1 MRKKWIF
8 IGAAFALAMTLT
20 GCRDNAAA
28 SIPQQSSQEQTK
40 EQTQMIPMEEAQEAA
55 LKAADI
61 VAADADISATTLSEV
76 AGVACYKVEF
86 TSGEY
91 AYAYTINAETGAVME
106 MSSQEQ
112 NAQASGTQTETA
124 DPAAPAPAQN
134 ATGTGTVDE
143 AAAQKIALEHAGVK
157 AADATITKS
166 KLDYEDGR
174 QVYDIEWYAGGAKYD
189 YEIATDTGEIISSAY
204 EEKTMGADSKN
215 VTVSEA
221 DAKKTALDRVS
232 GATDK
237 DLYEWKLDYE
247 DGHRIKGGQ
256 TSAVNWIHSILK
268 KQRVLAEDW
277 QLSQCLFG
285 EHLLKTHPDK
295 VVVLVESEKSAV
307 IGSAIFPDY
316 VWLATGG
323 KSQMREEKLRVLSG
337 RTVLLFP
344 DADAY
349 AEWKQR
355 AESMY
360 FCKVVVSDIIERNA
374 TPKQK
379 EAHIDIADW
388 IIFQIR
394 EGKVMSTANHLVEAE
409 RILQRMIEKN
419 PVLQKLIDDLDLVLV
434 GASPIGNDDEK
445 PP

>member
-8 IGAAFALAMTLT
+8 TGAAFALAMTLT

-112 NAQASGTQTETA
+112 NAQTSGTQTETA
-124 DPAAPAPAQN
+124 DPAASAPAQTSGSASAQAQTSAAAPAQN

-204 EEKTMGADSKN
+204 EEKTMGADSRN

-237 DLYEWKLDYE
+237 NLYEWKLDYE
-247 DGHRIKGGQ
+247 DGHPEYEGKIIYGG
-256 TSAVNWIHSILK
+256 TEYEFTIDA
-268 KQRVLAEDW
+268 
-277 QLSQCLFG
+277 
-285 EHLLKTHPDK
+285 
-295 VVVLVESEKSAV
+295 
-307 IGSAIFPDY
+307 
-316 VWLATGG
+316 ATG
-323 KSQMREEKLRVLSG
+323 SVMEWDAEKVR
-337 RTVLLFP
+337 
-344 DADAY
+344 
-349 AEWKQR
+349 
-355 AESMY
+355 
-360 FCKVVVSDIIERNA
+360 
-374 TPKQK
+374 
-379 EAHIDIADW
+379 
-388 IIFQIR
+388 
-394 EGKVMSTANHLVEAE
+394 
-409 RILQRMIEKN
+409 
-419 PVLQKLIDDLDLVLV
+419 
-434 GASPIGNDDEK
+434 
-445 PP
+445 

>member
-1 MRKKWIF
+1 MGCLLLYKMETIRESVKRGMGGAIYGIASVTIFVRFLQIYPVHKNFTCNLAGYRLHFTHSNLIGRIRKSMRKKWIF
-8 IGAAFALAMTLT
+8 TGAAFALAMTLT

-28 SIPQQSSQEQTK
+28 SIPQQSSQ

-166 KLDYEDGR
+166 KLNYEDGR

-189 YEIATDTGEIISSAY
+189 YEIAADTGEIISSAY

-237 DLYEWKLDYE
+237 NLYEWKLDYD
-247 DGHRIKGGQ
+247 DGHPEYEGKIIYGG
-256 TSAVNWIHSILK
+256 TEYEFTIDA
-268 KQRVLAEDW
+268 
-277 QLSQCLFG
+277 
-285 EHLLKTHPDK
+285 
-295 VVVLVESEKSAV
+295 
-307 IGSAIFPDY
+307 
-316 VWLATGG
+316 ATG
-323 KSQMREEKLRVLSG
+323 SVMEWDAEKVR
-337 RTVLLFP
+337 
-344 DADAY
+344 
-349 AEWKQR
+349 
-355 AESMY
+355 
-360 FCKVVVSDIIERNA
+360 
-374 TPKQK
+374 
-379 EAHIDIADW
+379 
-388 IIFQIR
+388 
-394 EGKVMSTANHLVEAE
+394 
-409 RILQRMIEKN
+409 
-419 PVLQKLIDDLDLVLV
+419 
-434 GASPIGNDDEK
+434 
-445 PP
+445 

>member
-1 MRKKWIF
+1 MGGAIYGIASVTIFVRFLQIYPVHKNFACDLAGYRLHFTHSNLIGGIRKNMRKKWIF
-8 IGAAFALAMTLT
+8 TVAAFALAMTLT

-28 SIPQQSSQEQTK
+28 SIPQQSSQ

-112 NAQASGTQTETA
+112 NAQASGTQTEMA

-134 ATGTGTVDE
+134 ATGIGTVDE

-237 DLYEWKLDYE
+237 DLYEWKLDYD
-247 DGHRIKGGQ
+247 DGRPEYEGKIIYGG
-256 TSAVNWIHSILK
+256 TEYEFTIDA
-268 KQRVLAEDW
+268 
-277 QLSQCLFG
+277 
-285 EHLLKTHPDK
+285 
-295 VVVLVESEKSAV
+295 
-307 IGSAIFPDY
+307 
-316 VWLATGG
+316 ATG
-323 KSQMREEKLRVLSG
+323 SVMEWDAEKVR
-337 RTVLLFP
+337 
-344 DADAY
+344 
-349 AEWKQR
+349 
-355 AESMY
+355 
-360 FCKVVVSDIIERNA
+360 
-374 TPKQK
+374 
-379 EAHIDIADW
+379 
-388 IIFQIR
+388 
-394 EGKVMSTANHLVEAE
+394 
-409 RILQRMIEKN
+409 
-419 PVLQKLIDDLDLVLV
+419 
-434 GASPIGNDDEK
+434 
-445 PP
+445 

>member
-1 MRKKWIF
+1 MGGAIYGIASVTIFVRFLQIYPVHKNFTCDLAGYRLHFTHSNLIGGIRKNMRKKWIF
-8 IGAAFALAMTLT
+8 TVAAFALAMTLT

-28 SIPQQSSQEQTK
+28 SIPQQSSQ

-112 NAQASGTQTETA
+112 NAQASGTQTEMA

-134 ATGTGTVDE
+134 ATGIGTVDE

-232 GATDK
+232 GATHK
-237 DLYEWKLDYE
+237 DLYEWKLDYD
-247 DGHRIKGGQ
+247 DGRPEYEGKIIYGG
-256 TSAVNWIHSILK
+256 TEYEFTIDA
-268 KQRVLAEDW
+268 
-277 QLSQCLFG
+277 
-285 EHLLKTHPDK
+285 
-295 VVVLVESEKSAV
+295 
-307 IGSAIFPDY
+307 
-316 VWLATGG
+316 ATG
-323 KSQMREEKLRVLSG
+323 SVMEWDAEKVR
-337 RTVLLFP
+337 
-344 DADAY
+344 
-349 AEWKQR
+349 
-355 AESMY
+355 
-360 FCKVVVSDIIERNA
+360 
-374 TPKQK
+374 
-379 EAHIDIADW
+379 
-388 IIFQIR
+388 
-394 EGKVMSTANHLVEAE
+394 
-409 RILQRMIEKN
+409 
-419 PVLQKLIDDLDLVLV
+419 
-434 GASPIGNDDEK
+434 
-445 PP
+445 

>member
-1 MRKKWIF
+1 MGCLLLYKMETIRESVKRGMGGAIYGIASVTIFVRFLQIYPVHKNFTCNLAGYRLHFTHSNLIGRIRKSMRKKWIF
-8 IGAAFALAMTLT
+8 TGVAFALAMTLT

-61 VAADADISATTLSEV
+61 EAADADISATTLSEV

-112 NAQASGTQTETA
+112 NAQASGTQTEVA
-124 DPAAPAPAQN
+124 DSAAPAPAQTSAAAPAQN

-204 EEKTMGADSKN
+204 EEKTMGADSRN

-237 DLYEWKLDYE
+237 NLYEWKLDYE
-247 DGHRIKGGQ
+247 DGHP
-256 TSAVNWIHSILK
+256 
-268 KQRVLAEDW
+268 E
-277 QLSQCLFG
+277 
-285 EHLLKTHPDK
+285 
-295 VVVLVESEKSAV
+295 
-307 IGSAIFPDY
+307 Y
-316 VWLATGG
+316 
-323 KSQMREEKLRVLSG
+323 
-337 RTVLLFP
+337 
-344 DADAY
+344 
-349 AEWKQR
+349 
-355 AESMY
+355 
-360 FCKVVVSDIIERNA
+360 
-374 TPKQK
+374 
-379 EAHIDIADW
+379 
-388 IIFQIR
+388 
-394 EGKVMSTANHLVEAE
+394 EGKIIYGGTEYEFTIDASTGSVMEWDAE
-409 RILQRMIEKN
+409 KVR
-419 PVLQKLIDDLDLVLV
+419 
-434 GASPIGNDDEK
+434 
-445 PP
+445 

>member
-1 MRKKWIF
+1 MSITGDIEGISLHIANDLLLFIFIRVVIVGCLLLYKMETIRESVKRGMGGAIYGIASVPIFVRFLQIYPVHKNFTCDLAGYRLHFTHSNLIGRIRKNMRKKWIF

-20 GCRDNAAA
+20 GYRYNAAA

-112 NAQASGTQTETA
+112 NAQASGTQTETT

-204 EEKTMGADSKN
+204 EEKTIGADSKN
-215 VTVSEA
+215 ITVSEA

-237 DLYEWKLDYE
+237 DLYEWKLDYD
-247 DGHRIKGGQ
+247 DGRPEYEGKIIYGG
-256 TSAVNWIHSILK
+256 TEYEFTIDA
-268 KQRVLAEDW
+268 
-277 QLSQCLFG
+277 
-285 EHLLKTHPDK
+285 
-295 VVVLVESEKSAV
+295 
-307 IGSAIFPDY
+307 
-316 VWLATGG
+316 ATG
-323 KSQMREEKLRVLSG
+323 SVMEWDAEKVR
-337 RTVLLFP
+337 
-344 DADAY
+344 
-349 AEWKQR
+349 
-355 AESMY
+355 
-360 FCKVVVSDIIERNA
+360 
-374 TPKQK
+374 
-379 EAHIDIADW
+379 
-388 IIFQIR
+388 
-394 EGKVMSTANHLVEAE
+394 
-409 RILQRMIEKN
+409 
-419 PVLQKLIDDLDLVLV
+419 
-434 GASPIGNDDEK
+434 
-445 PP
+445 

>member
-1 MRKKWIF
+1 MGCLLLYKMETIRESVKRGMGGAIYGIASVTIFVRFLQVYPVHKNFTCNLAGYRLHFTHSNLIGRIRKSMRKKWIF
-8 IGAAFALAMTLT
+8 TGVAFALAMTLT

-28 SIPQQSSQEQTK
+28 SISQQSSQEQTK

-61 VAADADISATTLSEV
+61 EAADADISATTLSEV

-112 NAQASGTQTETA
+112 NAQASGTQTEVA
-124 DPAAPAPAQN
+124 DSAAPAPAQTSAAAPAQN

-189 YEIATDTGEIISSAY
+189 YEIAADTGEIISSAY
-204 EEKTMGADSKN
+204 EEKTMGADSRN

-237 DLYEWKLDYE
+237 DLYEWKLDYD
-247 DGHRIKGGQ
+247 DGRP
-256 TSAVNWIHSILK
+256 
-268 KQRVLAEDW
+268 E
-277 QLSQCLFG
+277 
-285 EHLLKTHPDK
+285 
-295 VVVLVESEKSAV
+295 
-307 IGSAIFPDY
+307 Y
-316 VWLATGG
+316 
-323 KSQMREEKLRVLSG
+323 
-337 RTVLLFP
+337 
-344 DADAY
+344 
-349 AEWKQR
+349 
-355 AESMY
+355 
-360 FCKVVVSDIIERNA
+360 
-374 TPKQK
+374 
-379 EAHIDIADW
+379 
-388 IIFQIR
+388 
-394 EGKVMSTANHLVEAE
+394 EGKIIYGGTEYEFTIDASTGSVMEWDAE
-409 RILQRMIEKN
+409 KVR
-419 PVLQKLIDDLDLVLV
+419 
-434 GASPIGNDDEK
+434 
-445 PP
+445 

>member
-1 MRKKWIF
+1 MSITGDIERISLHIANDLLLFIFIRVVHSGLPFVIQNGDNQGICKKRHGGAIYGIASVTIFVEFLQISHVHKNFTCNLAGYRLHFTHSNLIWRIRKSMRKKWIF
-8 IGAAFALAMTLT
+8 TGAAFALAMTLT
-20 GCRDNAAA
+20 GCRDNAAS
-28 SIPQQSSQEQTK
+28 SILQQSSQ

-61 VAADADISATTLSEV
+61 EAADADISATTLSEV

-91 AYAYTINAETGAVME
+91 DYAYTINAQTGAVME

-124 DPAAPAPAQN
+124 ESVPATAQTSAAAPAQN

-189 YEIATDTGEIISSAY
+189 YEIAADTGEIISSAY

-237 DLYEWKLDYE
+237 DLYEWKLDYD
-247 DGHRIKGGQ
+247 DGRPEYEGKIIYGG
-256 TSAVNWIHSILK
+256 TEYEFTIDA
-268 KQRVLAEDW
+268 
-277 QLSQCLFG
+277 
-285 EHLLKTHPDK
+285 
-295 VVVLVESEKSAV
+295 
-307 IGSAIFPDY
+307 
-316 VWLATGG
+316 ATG
-323 KSQMREEKLRVLSG
+323 SVIEWDAEKVR
-337 RTVLLFP
+337 
-344 DADAY
+344 
-349 AEWKQR
+349 
-355 AESMY
+355 
-360 FCKVVVSDIIERNA
+360 
-374 TPKQK
+374 
-379 EAHIDIADW
+379 
-388 IIFQIR
+388 
-394 EGKVMSTANHLVEAE
+394 
-409 RILQRMIEKN
+409 
-419 PVLQKLIDDLDLVLV
+419 
-434 GASPIGNDDEK
+434 
-445 PP
+445 

>member
-1 MRKKWIF
+1 MGCLLLYKMETIRESVKRGMGGAIYGIASVTIFIKFLQISPAHKNFTCNLAGYRLHFTHSNLIGRIRKSMRKKWIF
-8 IGAAFALAMTLT
+8 TGVAFALAMTLT

-61 VAADADISATTLSEV
+61 EAADADISATTLSEV

-91 AYAYTINAETGAVME
+91 AYSYTINAQTGAVME

-112 NAQASGTQTETA
+112 NAQASGTQTEVADSTVPATA
-124 DPAAPAPAQN
+124 QTSAAAPSQN

-189 YEIATDTGEIISSAY
+189 YEVAADNGEIISSAY
-204 EEKTMGADSKN
+204 EEKTMGADSRN

-237 DLYEWKLDYE
+237 NLYEWKLDYD
-247 DGHRIKGGQ
+247 DGRPEYEGKIIYGG
-256 TSAVNWIHSILK
+256 TEYEFTIDA
-268 KQRVLAEDW
+268 
-277 QLSQCLFG
+277 
-285 EHLLKTHPDK
+285 
-295 VVVLVESEKSAV
+295 
-307 IGSAIFPDY
+307 
-316 VWLATGG
+316 ATG
-323 KSQMREEKLRVLSG
+323 SVMEWDAEKVR
-337 RTVLLFP
+337 
-344 DADAY
+344 
-349 AEWKQR
+349 
-355 AESMY
+355 
-360 FCKVVVSDIIERNA
+360 
-374 TPKQK
+374 
-379 EAHIDIADW
+379 
-388 IIFQIR
+388 
-394 EGKVMSTANHLVEAE
+394 
-409 RILQRMIEKN
+409 
-419 PVLQKLIDDLDLVLV
+419 
-434 GASPIGNDDEK
+434 
-445 PP
+445 

>member
-8 IGAAFALAMTLT
+8 TGAAFALAMTLT

-40 EQTQMIPMEEAQEAA
+40 EQTQMIPMEGAQEAA

-61 VAADADISATTLSEV
+61 EAADADISATTLSEV

-91 AYAYTINAETGAVME
+91 AYAYTINAQTGAVME

-112 NAQASGTQTETA
+112 NAQTSGTQTETA
-124 DPAAPAPAQN
+124 DPAASAPAQTSGSASAQAQTSAAAPAQN

-189 YEIATDTGEIISSAY
+189 YEIAADTGEIISSAY
-204 EEKTMGADSKN
+204 EEKTMGADSRN

-237 DLYEWKLDYE
+237 DLYEWKLDYD
-247 DGHRIKGGQ
+247 DGRP
-256 TSAVNWIHSILK
+256 
-268 KQRVLAEDW
+268 E
-277 QLSQCLFG
+277 
-285 EHLLKTHPDK
+285 
-295 VVVLVESEKSAV
+295 
-307 IGSAIFPDY
+307 Y
-316 VWLATGG
+316 
-323 KSQMREEKLRVLSG
+323 
-337 RTVLLFP
+337 
-344 DADAY
+344 
-349 AEWKQR
+349 
-355 AESMY
+355 
-360 FCKVVVSDIIERNA
+360 
-374 TPKQK
+374 
-379 EAHIDIADW
+379 
-388 IIFQIR
+388 
-394 EGKVMSTANHLVEAE
+394 EGKIIYGGTEYEFTIDASTGSVMEWDAE
-409 RILQRMIEKN
+409 KVR
-419 PVLQKLIDDLDLVLV
+419 
-434 GASPIGNDDEK
+434 
-445 PP
+445 